1 MGSIYG
7 PKNEVLWDFKK
18 LWNQTNL
25 EMRDNR
31 NCPESPLTK
40 NNINNF
46 IIKNDFYRKSLN
58 DALQFD
64 IKDLHWIFSDISCA
78 YSAGIIAANCK
89 NIDISTCSNFLA
101 KHR

>member
-1 MGSIYG
+1 MIISIYFKSFFLRISP
-7 PKNEVLWDFKK
+7 PKH
-18 LWNQTNL
+18 
-25 EMRDNR
+25 
-31 NCPESPLTK
+31 K
-40 NNINNF
+40 NNVILAGNGS

-89 NIDISTCSNFLA
+89 NIDISINNVIQ
-101 KHR
+101 HIN